1 MAWRSL
7 PPGRRSQNVCP
18 PPPRSFLFLENVL
31 SMASVMCVYKDW
43 LLLATAGLLLHSPLF
58 QWLILTEA
66 SPSDILVG
74 ERLASLYRQ
83 LREGLFPWRVPW
95 TAGEWFWSE
104 AQWQVPHPDILL
116 SHGTLWVAS
125 LNLGV
130 YAPSCHH
137 SDNQRGLVKS
147 FLWATCPDGCH

>member
-7 PPGRRSQNVCP
+7 PPGRRSQNVHP
-18 PPPRSFLFLENVL
+18 PPWSFLFLVNVL
-31 SMASVMCVYKDW
+31 STWLHLCVCKDW
-43 LLLATAGLLLHSPLF
+43 LLPATIGLYLHSLLF
-58 QWLILTEA
+58 WWLILTA
-66 SPSDILVG
+66 ASDILVG
-74 ERLASLYRQ
+74 QRLAYLYRQ

-130 YAPSCHH
+130 SAPSCHH
-137 SDNQRGLVKS
+137 SDDQRGLVKS
-147 FLWATCPDGCH
+147 FLWATCPDGCY